1 MGRSIHRGILLAA
14 MTLVAVL
21 ALGSAAAQ
29 AGPYEFNAEL
39 SLTGGCQTSTV
50 DPVADP
56 GCPDKHPPQAFS
68 NPRAI
73 TTDSYGNIYVVSYGG
88 GTGTEGRIDIFDSK
102 GVFITEVS
110 DPAGPV
116 MVSVDSKGNMYTFDV
131 TPKTRELRRFTP
143 TVYNP
148 AAGEIEYGNPP
159 TLITDQFGSSVAG
172 IEINRSNDHLFVHYA
187 KWISEYG
194 SAEEGNKLLDDTIG
208 QGVLS
213 TDEGRSIAID
223 SSRSR
228 IYASDQ
234 DPVSLVGLIRV
245 FDLNAPHKLIETID
259 GASTPAGKLSPE
271 LSLTV
276 DEETG
281 HLFLY
286 NGGEKGSKVVYELT
300 EKGQYVSTI
309 SYGIKDIGRAIK
321 IWVDNGK
328 NSPNGGL
335 NPDGRYLFVPSHP
348 SGVGHVFAY
357 GPSGEAPPEIEAAS
371 FSAVTDTEARLRGV
385 INPGS
390 LETSYAF
397 EYTTQAAFEQEEFAG
412 AVVAASGQLDAF
424 DSGVP
429 VVVPLSGL
437 DPETAY
443 RFRITA
449 TNAEGADEAEGAFT
463 TYPAFASLAPCP
475 NDATRTGLSALLP
488 DCRAYELVTPADTNA
503 RSPVGVGH
511 LGVYFGSPHTSPDG
525 NRVSFQIEG
534 GTIPGTEST
543 GSFAGDPYLA
553 TRGPAGWTTASAG
566 PDGSEAPKIL
576 PGSTSA
582 DQGYSFWSTANGEGS
597 AAVDGKETH
606 YVRYPDGHSELV
618 GRGSLGTDP
627 RADGKLITE
636 NGGHIIFVSGTAS
649 GPAIQLEP
657 NAPSDGTR
665 AIYDRT
671 SDEVTHVVS
680 LLPGDE
686 TPAAGQNA
694 SYVAASP
701 DGEGVAFTIGTTL
714 YLRHGNEE
722 TYEVGKE
729 LTFAGISAGG
739 ERVFYLSGGKLF
751 AFDVEEGVIPFNAV
765 GAVTPVN
772 VSADGSAAYF
782 VSTGVLTG
790 EPNPN
795 GQLPQ
800 AGQQNLY
807 LSEEGAIAFVGI
819 VTERDVEG
827 EFNGTQQVEGL
838 GLWIDAVGPGSAE
851 LPGELGIDPSRTTP
865 DGSVLLFESR
875 ANLGGYDSEGH
886 AQVYRYDS
894 VAGQLDCL
902 SCNPTGAPATGEA
915 SLQSIS
921 TGIAEPEPFGAFAL
935 VANLR
940 ADGRRAFFQ
949 SEEPLVLGD
958 TDGLQ
963 DVYEWEDQGVGT
975 CNRSGGCIYL
985 ISSGHSDR
993 VDYLYAV
1000 SESGDDV
1007 FFRTSDLLLPIDTD
1021 ETPSIYD
1028 ARVGG
1033 GFPEGKAG
1041 SCEGEGCRPTLSPP
1055 PNLTSPNTPPLPS
1068 PPAKPR
1074 VRKCPK
1080 GKHKV
1085 KRQGKVRCVKNQRKR
1100 GHRKAGST
1108 QNGGR
1113 K

>member
-1 MGRSIHRGILLAA
+1 MLLAA
-14 MTLVAVL
+14 L
-21 ALGSAAAQ
+21 ALMPVFAGGVATSSAAS
-29 AGPYEFNAEL
+29 YEFNAEL
-39 SLTGGCQTSTV
+39 SLTGGCTVSTV
-50 DPVADP
+50 DLVKDP
-56 GCPDKHPPQAFS
+56 GCPDKKPPQSFL

-73 TTDSYGNIYVVSYGG
+73 ATDSYGNIYVVSYGN
-88 GTGTEGRIDIFDSK
+88 GTGTEGRIDIFSAS
-102 GVFITEVS
+102 GVFLTEIL
-110 DPAGPV
+110 DPSGPV
-116 MVSVDSKGNMYTFDV
+116 MITVDSKGNLYTFST
-131 TPKTRELRRFTP
+131 TPKTRELRRYEP

-148 AAGEIEYGNPP
+148 AAGEIEYGKPS
-159 TLITDQFGSSVAG
+159 TLITDQFGSSIAG
-172 IEINRSNDHLFVHYA
+172 IEINRGNDHLFVHYA

-194 SAEEGNKLLDDTIG
+194 NAEEENKLLDDTIG
-208 QGVLS
+208 QGILV
-213 TDEGRSIAID
+213 TDEGRSLAID
-223 SSRSR
+223 YSRSR

-259 GASTPAGKLSPE
+259 GSSTPAGKLSAE
-271 LSLTV
+271 MSLAV

-281 HLFLY
+281 HLFVY
-286 NGGEKGSKVVYELT
+286 DGGEKGSKVVYEMT

-335 NPDGRYLFVPSHP
+335 NADGRYLFVPSHP

-357 GPSGEAPPEIEAAS
+357 GPSGTEAPTIEATS
-371 FSAVTDTEARLRGV
+371 FTAVTDTEARLRGV

-390 LETSYAF
+390 LETSYAI
-397 EYTTQAAFEQEEFAG
+397 EYTTQSAFEQEGFAN
-412 AVVAASGQLDAF
+412 AVVAAAGQLEAF

-429 VVVPLSGL
+429 VVVPVNGL
-437 DPETAY
+437 TSATAY

-449 TNAEGADEAEGAFT
+449 TNTEGSDEAEGVFA
-463 TYPAFASLAPCP
+463 TYPSTEPFDPCA
-475 NDATRTGLSALLP
+475 NDETRIGPSALLP

-511 LGVYFGSPHTSPDG
+511 LGVYFASPHTSPDG
-525 NRVSFQIEG
+525 NKVSFQIEG

-553 TRGPAGWTTASAG
+553 TRGPAGWSTASAG
-566 PDGSEAPKIL
+566 PNGSEAPRVL
-576 PGSTSA
+576 PGSTSP
-582 DQGYSFWSTANGEGS
+582 DQGYSFWSTASGEGS

-606 YVRYPDGHSELV
+606 YVRYPDGRSELV

-627 RADGKLITE
+627 RANGKLITE
-636 NGGHIIFVSGTAS
+636 GGGHIVFVSGTAS

-657 NAPSDGTR
+657 NAPPSGTR
-665 AIYDRT
+665 TIYDRT

-694 SYVAASP
+694 SYVGASP
-701 DGEGVAFTIGTTL
+701 DGKGIAFSIGSTL
-714 YLRHGNEE
+714 YLRYDNEA
-722 TYEVGKE
+722 TYEIGKE
-729 LTFAGISAGG
+729 LTFAGLVEGG
-739 ERVFYLSGGKLF
+739 ERIFYLSGGKLF
-751 AFDVEEGVIPFNAV
+751 AFDIEEGVIPFNSA
-765 GAVTPVN
+765 GSVTPVN

-782 VSTGVLTG
+782 VSTSVLTG
-790 EPNPN
+790 EANPN
-795 GQLPQ
+795 GQPPK

-807 LSEEGAIAFVGI
+807 LSEEGTISFVGI

-838 GLWIDAVGPGSAE
+838 GLWTDAVGPGSAE

-875 ANLGGYDSEGH
+875 ANLAGYASGGH
-886 AQVYRYDS
+886 AQVYRYDV
-894 VAGQLDCL
+894 VAGELDCL

-949 SEEPLVLGD
+949 SDEPLVLGD

-963 DVYEWEDQGVGT
+963 DVYEWEDQGIGT
-975 CNRSGGCIYL
+975 CDRPGGCTYL

-993 VDYLYAV
+993 LDYLYAV

-1007 FFRTSDLLLPIDTD
+1007 FFRTSDRLLPIDTD

-1033 GFPEGKAG
+1033 GFREVKGG
-1041 SCEGEGCRPTLSPP
+1041 TCQGEGCRPTLTPP
-1055 PNLTSPNTPPLPS
+1055 PSLTSPTTTPLPG
-1068 PPAKPR
+1068 PPPKAR
-1074 VRKCPK
+1074 IVKCPK

-1085 KRQGKVRCVKNQRKR
+1085 KRHGKVRCVKNKRK
-1100 GHRKAGST
+1100 K
-1108 QNGGR
+1108 GGR